1 MNKFL
6 LQQSVKVQFYRRL
19 DDSADLSNLQ
29 NNRSVKQ
36 KTNNVVGV
44 AVAVVVII
52 IIKPISIVPWCPRIQ
67 IQRC

>member
-1 MNKFL
+1 MNKFV
-6 LQQSVKVQFYRRL
+6 LQQSVKVQFCRRL

-44 AVAVVVII
+44 AVAVII

-67 IQRC
+67 RC